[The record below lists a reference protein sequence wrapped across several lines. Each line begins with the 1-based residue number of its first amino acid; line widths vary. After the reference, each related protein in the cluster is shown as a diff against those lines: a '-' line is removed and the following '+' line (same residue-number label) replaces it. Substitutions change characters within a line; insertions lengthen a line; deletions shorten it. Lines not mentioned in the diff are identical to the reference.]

1 MILTIL
7 SFILSL
13 PSQCY
18 ELALINELPA
28 FTYYQ
33 ASVISYIYIY
43 IYIYIFVY
51 IDDIHIYMDNI
62 QTISLYQFDIWNND
76 NILHNFSIYT
86 YKLYTCK
93 LSIKKNYILVSGK
106 HINKLDLNQEK

>member
-43 IYIYIFVY
+43 IFVY
-51 IDDIHIYMDNI
+51 IDDIHIYMDDI
-62 QTISLYQFDIWNND
+62 QTISLYQFDI
-76 NILHNFSIYT
+76 
-86 YKLYTCK
+86 
-93 LSIKKNYILVSGK
+93 
-106 HINKLDLNQEK
+106 

>member
-28 FTYYQ
+28 FTYHQ
-33 ASVISYIYIY
+33 ASVISYIYIR
-43 IYIYIFVY
+43 
-51 IDDIHIYMDNI
+51 
-62 QTISLYQFDIWNND
+62 LYR
-76 NILHNFSIYT
+76 
-86 YKLYTCK
+86 
-93 LSIKKNYILVSGK
+93 
-106 HINKLDLNQEK
+106 

>member
-28 FTYYQ
+28 FTYHQ
-33 ASVISYIYIY
+33 ASVISY

-51 IDDIHIYMDNI
+51 IDDIHIYMDDI

-76 NILHNFSIYT
+76 NILHNFSMHT

-93 LSIKKNYILVSGK
+93 LSIQKKK
-106 HINKLDLNQEK
+106 KLYTCKL

>member
-18 ELALINELPA
+18 ELAFVNELPA
-28 FTYYQ
+28 FTYHQ
-33 ASVISYIYIY
+33 ASVISYIY

-51 IDDIHIYMDNI
+51 IDDIHIYMDDI
-62 QTISLYQFDIWNND
+62 QTISLYQFDI
-76 NILHNFSIYT
+76 
-86 YKLYTCK
+86 
-93 LSIKKNYILVSGK
+93 
-106 HINKLDLNQEK
+106 

>member
-18 ELALINELPA
+18 ELAFVNELPA
-28 FTYYQ
+28 FTYHQ
-33 ASVISYIYIY
+33 ASVISY

-51 IDDIHIYMDNI
+51 IDDIHIYMDDI
-62 QTISLYQFDIWNND
+62 QTISLYQFDI
-76 NILHNFSIYT
+76 
-86 YKLYTCK
+86 
-93 LSIKKNYILVSGK
+93 
-106 HINKLDLNQEK
+106 